1 MCLRGLWFPWSIRT
15 FTFIR
20 KTGMELELPSC
31 HYSSTVL
38 QTFQLCRNCFQRVHY
53 FPLFFFLC
61 ICIYPFGT
69 LFFLN
74 HLLSWPPYYSV
85 PQSLFQGVSHS
96 PSWFCLP
103 ILFFGSLSSR
113 KSQYEEL
120 LTDTLW
126 LQVFP
131 SQRSADQAEPWESI
145 SHSWVK
151 IGQWVAKELSSGRT
165 LSEPWFLQLWN
176 YWVRPDFFNFLF

>member
-1 MCLRGLWFPWSIRT
+1 MG
-15 FTFIR
+15 
-20 KTGMELELPSC
+20 LELPSC
-31 HYSSTVL
+31 HNSSTVL

-53 FPLFFFLC
+53 FPQFFSFVFVFIPLEPC
-61 ICIYPFGT
+61 SFSTISYPDCLIT
-69 LFFLN
+69 LF
-74 HLLSWPPYYSV
+74 H
-85 PQSLFQGVSHS
+85 SLFQGISHS
-96 PSWFCLP
+96 PSWFCLLL
-103 ILFFGSLSSR
+103 LFFGSLSSR

-120 LTDTLW
+120 LTDTWW

-145 SHSWVK
+145 SHSWLK

-165 LSEPWFLQLWN
+165 PSEPWFLQLWN